1 MAVPCVASQHEVEEV
16 TDSAR
21 HDSGT
26 QTVHLTIAMLIAMA
40 SETRQTMLGANRC
53 CLEQIR
59 LRRMCQTANISE
71 VDLTSGEKFPW
82 KQLFKGIPLDK
93 AQKVIGEGI
102 TKFTFRLLPEEECFE
117 ITCLDETK
125 WLVVADDD
133 EAYNCSTTASDYD
146 GDSVCPKKIVSQKR
160 IQKLHASSVQ
170 VNMKYYRSTVS
181 NFHNITAKKKNK

>member
-1 MAVPCVASQHEVEEV
+1 MAVPFIASQHEVEEV
-16 TDSAR
+16 TDSAC

-102 TKFTFRLLPEEECFE
+102 TKFTFRLLPEEHCFE
-117 ITCLDETK
+117 ITCLDGMK
-125 WLVVADDD
+125 WLVVQRYAVPKRIADDD
-133 EAYNCSTTASDYD
+133 D
-146 GDSVCPKKIVSQKR
+146 GG
-160 IQKLHASSVQ
+160 LLLA
-170 VNMKYYRSTVS
+170 
-181 NFHNITAKKKNK
+181 

>member
-1 MAVPCVASQHEVEEV
+1 MAVPFIASQHEVEEV

-59 LRRMCQTANISE
+59 LGRMRQTANISE

-133 EAYNCSTTASDYD
+133 EAYNCSTTASDYSEPEED
-146 GDSVCPKKIVSQKR
+146 TKVLCFKRTGQHEILQINSV
-160 IQKLHASSVQ
+160 KLPQ
-170 VNMKYYRSTVS
+170 
-181 NFHNITAKKKNK
+181 HNNKKKDK